1 MKTKTELHVL
11 DAAADAWLPESIEV
25 RIEDDFAPEFA
36 QVKGVIRKTPA
47 AVVLE
52 RDRRL
57 FANELPFWDDRPE
70 GMSPEQFAGR
80 KPAEGQYSI

>member
-1 MKTKTELHVL
+1 METKTELHEV
-11 DAAADAWLPESIEV
+11 DAAADAWLPETVDV

-36 QVKGVIRKTPA
+36 RVKGAIRKTPA

-57 FANELPFWDDRPE
+57 FANYLPFWDDLPD
-70 GMSPEQFAGR
+70 GMSPPDS
-80 KPAEGQYSI
+80 KPGEGQYSI